1 MCESKVMK
9 MNKKEKLDNM
19 LCEKNGVLQTAD
31 VIEAGISKTY
41 FMEYAKKMELEC
53 VAKGIYLS
61 PDAWEDPFYLLQT
74 RYPQIIFSHE
84 TSLYLLGMAEREPLQ
99 FTVL

>member
-31 VIEAGISKTY
+31 VIEAAGSRHSAHSSILWNMQRK
-41 FMEYAKKMELEC
+41 
-53 VAKGIYLS
+53 
-61 PDAWEDPFYLLQT
+61 WN
-74 RYPQIIFSHE
+74 
-84 TSLYLLGMAEREPLQ
+84 
-99 FTVL
+99 